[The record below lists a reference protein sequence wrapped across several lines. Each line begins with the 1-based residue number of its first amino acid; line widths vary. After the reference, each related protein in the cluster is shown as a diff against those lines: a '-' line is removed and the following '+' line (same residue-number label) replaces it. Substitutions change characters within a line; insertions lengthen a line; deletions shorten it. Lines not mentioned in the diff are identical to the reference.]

1 MDIDRRSVLKTLG
14 LAAGAGGAGF
24 LVGAIDSPGCLP
36 ETVSQDERWPPRFT
50 ANGYLFHGEVIGPS
64 NAPVV
69 IVVHGGPGADYRS
82 LRPLTRL
89 SSHFRVV
96 LYDQRGTGLSPR
108 FSSDQLS
115 FEQYLEDLNAIV
127 TKFGIES
134 SETVLLGHSFG
145 GQLVAQY
152 VSTYPEKVD
161 SVILAEPG
169 PLNQEMAVIGPTRG
183 FTLDSI
189 LPGTIARI
197 ESRNLECPD
206 EHAADDYF
214 IEQMMVRA
222 NPGYWCGNTPPRNVL
237 WRAGY
242 DANQQVTESM
252 NQRNGELMNLVS
264 DIDRYQ
270 GRVHFLASECNSVVG
285 ETYQREQMNYV
296 PESTLEVIPDAG
308 HHLFHDNPERALDT
322 VTSYLGSELDAGT
335 VNSGV

>member
-1 MDIDRRSVLKTLG
+1 MNIDRRSVLKTFG
-14 LAAGAGGAGF
+14 LVSGAGGAGF

-36 ETVSQDERWPPRFT
+36 ETVSQNERWPPRFT
-50 ANGYLFHGEVIGPS
+50 ANDYLFHGKVIGPS

-89 SSHFRVV
+89 SPHFRVV

-108 FSSDQLS
+108 VSPDQLS
-115 FEQYLEDLNAIV
+115 FQQYLNDLDAIV
-127 TKFGIES
+127 TMFGAES

-161 SVILAEPG
+161 SVIMAEPG
-169 PLNQEMAVIGPTRG
+169 PLNQEMAANGPTRG

-197 ESRNLECPD
+197 ESRNLDCPD
-206 EHAADDYF
+206 EHAGDVYF

-222 NPGYWCGNTPPRNVL
+222 NPGYWCDNIPPRNVL

-242 DANQQVTESM
+242 DANQQVTASM
-252 NQRNGELMNLVS
+252 NQSTGELMDLVS

-270 GRVHFLASECNSVVG
+270 GRILFLASECNSVIG
-285 ETYQREQMNYV
+285 ETYQRKQMNYV
-296 PESTLEVIPDAG
+296 PNSTLEVIPDAG
-308 HHLFHDNPERALDT
+308 HHIFHDNPEYALDT
-322 VTSYLGSELDAGT
+322 VISHLGT
-335 VNSGV
+335 GVDEGIVR

>member
-14 LAAGAGGAGF
+14 LASGAGGAGF
-24 LVGAIDSPGCLP
+24 LVGAVDSPGCLP
-36 ETVSQDERWPPRFT
+36 ETVSQNERWPPRFT
-50 ANGYLFHGEVIGPS
+50 ANDYLFHGEVIGPS
-64 NAPVV
+64 DAPVV

-89 SSHFRVV
+89 SPHVRVV

-108 FSSDQLS
+108 VSADQLS
-115 FEQYLEDLNAIV
+115 FQRYLRDLDAIV
-127 TKFGIES
+127 AMFGAER

-152 VSTYPEKVD
+152 VSTYPENVD

-169 PLNQEMAVIGPTRG
+169 PLNQEMAANGPTRG
-183 FTLDSI
+183 FTPDSI

-197 ESRNLECPD
+197 ESRDLECPD
-206 EHAADDYF
+206 EHAGDDYF

-222 NPGYWCGNTPPRNVL
+222 NPGYWCDNTPPRNVL

-252 NQRNGELMNLVS
+252 NRSSGELMDLVS

-270 GRVHFLASECNSVVG
+270 GRILFLASECNSVIG

-296 PESTLEVIPDAG
+296 ADSTLEVIPDAG
-308 HHLFHDNPERALDT
+308 HHLFHDNPEHALDT
-322 VTSYLGSELDAGT
+322 VTSHLDSELDGDT
-335 VNSGV
+335 DN